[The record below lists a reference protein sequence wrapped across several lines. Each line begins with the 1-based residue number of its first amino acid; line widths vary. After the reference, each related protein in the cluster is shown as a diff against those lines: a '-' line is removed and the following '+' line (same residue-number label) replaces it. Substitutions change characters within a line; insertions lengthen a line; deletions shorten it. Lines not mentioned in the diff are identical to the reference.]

1 MKKKSTRW
9 MKALGFAAL
18 ASCMVFTTSAGVF
31 AADTATSTSESE
43 DANRVI
49 SDGLEM
55 STSYPGVSAKPGSTV
70 SFDLDFANGGSGELV
85 SLSSSGVPDGA
96 TGYFQGGGNTISNVY
111 VKNGQNSALAT
122 FSVDLPEDL
131 AEGTYTITLTAQ
143 GETSSDTLDLA
154 LNVSQ
159 EDLGASTLTA
169 DYDSQEGTS
178 DGTFTFN
185 TTLQNNST
193 SDQSYSLSAESPDG
207 WTTTFTPSGESN
219 NVSSVD
225 VKGGST
231 SSVTVTVT
239 PKKDADAGDYEIP
252 ITAKSAN
259 ETLNLTLKVKITG
272 TYSLSLT
279 TQDQTLSFNAKAN
292 KKTAVVIDVVN
303 NSNLPLTNINLT
315 ASAPTDWTV
324 EFSESTIDS
333 LEAGKTKEVTA
344 YVTPSQ
350 SSISGDYA
358 VTMTASAT
366 ETSSDQQF
374 RVTVQTQTVWGVVGV
389 VVIIAIAAALVA
401 VFRKFGRH

>member
-31 AADTATSTSESE
+31 AADTASSTSESE
-43 DANRVI
+43 DANRVL

-55 STSYPGVSAKPGSTV
+55 STAYPGVSAKPGSTV

-111 VKNGQNSALAT
+111 VKNGQN
-122 FSVDLPEDL
+122 
-131 AEGTYTITLTAQ
+131 ITLTAQ
-143 GETSSDTLDLA
+143 GETSSDTLDLT

-252 ITAKSAN
+252 VTAKSAN
-259 ETLNLTLKVKITG
+259 ETLNLKLKVKITG

-358 VTMTASAT
+358 VTMTASAK